1 MVAALEE
8 GPDSPWHKPWFA
20 FSCTSSFPPK
30 SWLTSSGPTWSEVH
44 AYLAG
49 IANNLDSPCL
59 VVNGTSDHVHTLVC
73 QSKNLA
79 LAKFVEGVKKG
90 SSKWIKTKSAALR
103 SFHGQDG
110 YALFPSAR
118 RRPWRKVTSP
128 GRQNTTARGRSRKSA
143 FSFCANTV
151 WNTMSVFWRATPSG
165 S

>member
-1 MVAALEE
+1 MAQTLVRVLVHLILSTKELANLV
-8 GPDSPWHKPWFA
+8 GPDVE
-20 FSCTSSFPPK
+20 
-30 SWLTSSGPTWSEVH
+30 SELH

-79 LAKFVEGVKKG
+79 LAKLVEGVKKG

-103 SFHGQDG
+103 SFHGQGG
-110 YALFPSAR
+110 YAPFPSAR

-128 GRQNTTARGRSRKSA
+128 AERTPPQEVVPGRAHSVSA
-143 FSFCANTV
+143 QIRCGI
-151 WNTMSVFWRATPSG
+151 R
-165 S
+165 